1 MNKNTKLLVLVLSL
15 ALMIGAVVGITA
27 QAAESDP
34 VILSQNVEYG
44 GNYALMYAI
53 KADSVKADEVTLA
66 VYANAEC
73 TGEPLWD
80 KTIAATAENQETVKD
95 TACYVFTTAGIA
107 AKDMDVQ
114 YYVKVTAGE
123 GETVK
128 RYSVAEYLYERLYK
142 NGVAFSKEEGDVKR
156 TELYNTVLLYGKQA
170 QDVLCNYNNKTEDD
184 RTTFVTDMKYV
195 FVADGAG
202 TVDGTFESG
211 IFLSGS
217 EVALKSSA
225 SIAGWT
231 LYNAETGE
239 AIKSIGANEPF
250 TVDCHVKAA
259 VTRSNR
265 GSGKYANY
273 KDTINYTNATLESL
287 MASKDITTNTGN
299 NGTLKSNKKVT
310 FEDSSLVFTSTGSSW
325 GSIDFWGHYSVANTS
340 FTAGSSFV
348 FETDIYLASTT
359 EIDRG
364 RASVFAISS
373 QTGTGDG
380 HTAFISIYSDPNS
393 DGYILESHNATDVTT
408 VVPGSEWVNIRFE
421 AADVTAGSTC
431 RFYINNQLISTSTL
445 SKSFAS
451 TNGVQFRHA
460 SNSGGNGFSS
470 GVMKLDNTYC
480 GVIPF
485 LGTTGTGAYASEA
498 LNYTGK
504 TYADLTAS
512 GDITIAKNGATNS
525 VVNVDSNDILKVNY
539 KANGTW
545 GRYSFKNSG
554 EVTEGYVF
562 ETDILFNNISIPAG
576 RGFMFY
582 GTSNLSA
589 DAESK
594 FSVLGFALVKNDDGS
609 YYIRLNN
616 SKKVAYTITENE
628 WINVR
633 IEADALSNSTV
644 RLYVNG
650 VLVDTYNFSSS
661 ISNIAG
667 VQLMCSS
674 TYQGNEGFTGNVYLD
689 NTYVGA
695 KK

>member
-34 VILSQNVEYG
+34 IILSQNVEYG

-80 KTIAATAENQETVKD
+80 KTVKATAENQETVKG

-142 NGVAFSKEEGDVKR
+142 NGVAFSKEEGNVKR
-156 TELYNTVLLYGKQA
+156 AELYNTVLLYGKQA

-217 EVALKSSA
+217 EVALKPSA

-259 VTRSNR
+259 VTLSNR

-273 KDTINYTNATLESL
+273 KDTINYTNATLADL
-287 MASKDITTNTGN
+287 KASKDVTDNTSRKLSS
-299 NGTLKSNKKVT
+299 TKKVSFT
-310 FEDSSLVFTSTGSSW
+310 DDSLVFTSTGSSW
-325 GSIDFWGHYSVANTS
+325 ASVDFWGHNLD
-340 FTAGSSFV
+340 SSFV
-348 FETDIYLASTT
+348 LDTDFY
-359 EIDRG
+359 IDG
-364 RASVFAISS
+364 ATIDYNRASSFTG
-373 QTGTGDG
+373 QTADQIGTADG
-380 HTAFISIYSDPNS
+380 KVYDFGFSIYSNTDAS
-393 DGYILESHNATDVTT
+393 VGGYILEVKKVGIKAVI
-408 VVPGSEWVNIRFE
+408 PAGKWANIRLE
-421 AADVTAGSTC
+421 AHGLATGSAIK
-431 RFYINNQLISTSTL
+431 FYVNGELIGESTL
-445 SKSFAS
+445 GSSISSIAGLQFLHAS
-451 TNGVQFRHA
+451 T
-460 SNSGGNGFSS
+460 SGGNGFSA
-470 GVMKLDNTYC
+470 GVMKLDNTYV
-480 GVIPF
+480 GSIPF
-485 LGTTGTGAYASEA
+485 AGERGTGDYAEYA

-504 TYADLTAS
+504 TFDDLKADGT
-512 GDITIAKNGATNS
+512 ITPFKTGATVTMKTPES
-525 VVNVDSNDILKVNY
+525 DSALKVDY
-539 KANGTW
+539 KANSSW
-545 GRYSFKNSG
+545 GRYSFKNAT
-554 EVTEGYVF
+554 EVTDSYVF
-562 ETDILFNNISIPAG
+562 ETDICFNNISIPAG
-576 RGFMFY
+576 RGFAFY

-589 DAESK
+589 DAGLS
-594 FSVLGFALVKNDDGS
+594 FFGFTLVKLDDGG
-609 YYIRLNN
+609 YGVRLNS
-616 SKKVAYTITENE
+616 SKNTPYAINQGE
-628 WINVR
+628 WYNIRV
-633 IEADALSNSTV
+633 EVDAISNSTMY
-644 RLYVNG
+644 LYVND
-650 VLVDTYNFSSS
+650 VVVDTYNFSNSLS
-661 ISNIAG
+661 GIKG
-667 VQLMCSS
+667 VQLMCWS
-674 TYQGNEGFTGNVYLD
+674 TYSGTEGFTGNVYLD
-689 NTYVGA
+689 NTYIGA